1 MPIINYTCECK
12 HSIGKFFR
20 QAKDSPVL
28 FSCEK
33 CGKDMKKTLSIPS
46 SSSKIIVDNGIQAR
60 AVEVIPNIVEL
71 NQERSNKDYRT
82 ED

>member
-12 HSIGKFFR
+12 YLVGKFFR
-20 QAKDSPVL
+20 RAKDSPASV
-28 FSCEK
+28 SCAK
-33 CGKDMKKTLSIPS
+33 CGLQMKKTLSIPS
-46 SSSKIIVDNGIQAR
+46 TSSKIVVDNGVQAR

-71 NQERSNKDYRT
+71 NQERAAKDYST

>member
-12 HSIGKFFR
+12 NSSKHFYR
-20 QAKDSPVL
+20 QAKDAPADL
-28 FSCEK
+28 P
-33 CGKDMKKTLSIPS
+33 CGNCGQRLKKALSIPS
-46 SSSKIIVDNGIQAR
+46 SSSKIVVDNGVQAR

-71 NQERSNKDYRT
+71 NQERSAKDYRT

>member
-12 HSIGKFFR
+12 NSVGKFFR
-20 QAKDSPVL
+20 QAKDSPAAVL
-28 FSCEK
+28 CDK

-46 SSSKIIVDNGIQAR
+46 SSSKIVVDDGLQAR
-60 AVEVIPNIVEL
+60 AVEIVPNIIEL
-71 NQERSNKDYRT
+71 NKERSEKDYRT